1 MPDDLKTR
9 GPQDRSRVSLSEE
22 WEVRYWTQNFG
33 VSRER
38 LQSIVEEVGHSV
50 EAVRRKLGK

>member
-9 GPQDRSRVSLSEE
+9 GPQDRNRVSLSEE
-22 WEVRYWTQNFG
+22 WEVRYWTQTFG

-38 LQSIVEEVGHSV
+38 LQSIVDEVGHSA

>member
-22 WEVRYWTQNFG
+22 WEVRYWTQTFG

-38 LQSIVEEVGHSV
+38 LQSIVDEVGHST

>member
-9 GPQDRSRVSLSEE
+9 GPQDRNRVNLSEE
-22 WEVRYWTQNFG
+22 WEVRYWTQTFG

-38 LQSIVEEVGHSV
+38 LQSIVDEVGHST